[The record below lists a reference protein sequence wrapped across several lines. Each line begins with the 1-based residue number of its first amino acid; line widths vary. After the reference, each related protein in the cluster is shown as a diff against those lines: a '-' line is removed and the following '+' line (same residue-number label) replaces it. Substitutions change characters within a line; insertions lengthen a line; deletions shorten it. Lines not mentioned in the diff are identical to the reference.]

1 MRERE
6 NNERCASCPTRGNQ
20 DAAMQPRARVRACQQ
35 ATNRLGNGKST
46 TRIDQSI
53 DRFKRTNERTN
64 EPPDESWERMR
75 SFEHERRCH
84 RLRCESWSASDSEG
98 RRDSRSVACSRDTAR
113 AASLEPRRPPR
124 RSHGSLRTASAAAR
138 ESREHCW
145 DPRKSVARSWRASRA
160 MTTTTKKHRTRRHWW
175 RPTTPR

>member
-1 MRERE
+1 MSDAWEPRRSHATTSTSTSMS
-6 NNERCASCPTRGNQ
+6 ASDESIGQRQEHNS
-20 DAAMQPRARVRACQQ
+20 
-35 ATNRLGNGKST
+35 NGST
-46 TRIDQSI
+46 DRPI